1 MNAVIASIPKPSAL
15 IDWSLPIE
23 GMTCASC
30 VGRVERALQ
39 KMPGVVEATVN
50 LATEAASVRSAAG
63 VGLADLRAAV
73 EKAGY
78 TVGESS
84 VTLAIEGM
92 TCASCVSRVE
102 KALLRVPGV
111 VRAEVN
117 LATESASVT
126 LATRQVDEAAL
137 VAAVERAGYVARPRH
152 SESGADAGATS
163 RRSSEWWPV
172 AAAAALSAPLVLPM
186 IGLLFGQHW
195 MLPGW
200 IQLALATPV
209 QFWLGA
215 RFYRAGG
222 RPSGRAAAT
231 WTCWWPW
238 APAQVLG

>member
-1 MNAVIASIPKPSAL
+1 MNAVIAPTAKPGAL
-15 IDWSLPIE
+15 LDWSLPIE

-39 KMPGVVEATVN
+39 KILCVVEASVN
-50 LATEAASVRSAAG
+50 LATEAASVRSAPG
-63 VGLADLRAAV
+63 VGLADLRLAI

-78 TVGESS
+78 TVGENN
-84 VTLAIEGM
+84 VTLSIDGM
-92 TCASCVSRVE
+92 TCASCASRVE

-117 LATESASVT
+117 LATGSASVA
-126 LATRQVDEAAL
+126 LATRHIDEAAL
-137 VAAVERAGYVARPRH
+137 IAAVERAGYVARPRH
-152 SESGADAGATS
+152 AESMGDDGNRAATL
-163 RRSSEWWPV
+163 RSAKWWPV
-172 AAAAALSAPLVLPM
+172 AVAAALSAPLVLPM

-215 RFYRAGG
+215 R
-222 RPSGRAAAT
+222 S
-231 WTCWWPW
+231 
-238 APAQVLG
+238 

>member
-1 MNAVIASIPKPSAL
+1 MSAVIASPTKPSEL
-15 IDWSLPIE
+15 LDWSFPIE

-30 VGRVERALQ
+30 VARVERALQ
-39 KMPGVVEATVN
+39 KVPGVTEVSVN
-50 LATEAASVRSAAG
+50 LATEAASVRSG
-63 VGLADLRAAV
+63 PGIGLADLRVAV

-84 VTLAIEGM
+84 VSLAIEGM

-117 LATESASVT
+117 LATEAAAVT
-126 LATRQVDEAAL
+126 MATRHIDEASL
-137 VAAVERAGYVARPRH
+137 VAAVERAGYEARPRH
-152 SESGADAGATS
+152 LEPGADTATTAS
-163 RRSSEWWPV
+163 RASGRWAVGSAAPV
-172 AAAAALSAPLVLPM
+172 LWAAVLSTPLVLPM

-209 QFWLGA
+209 QF
-215 RFYRAGG
+215 
-222 RPSGRAAAT
+222 
-231 WTCWWPW
+231 
-238 APAQVLG
+238 